1 MSYKTFGHRLPY
13 IISAPLFGDRKRFGL
28 TPVEDD
34 PCWTSWKE
42 NYHSFYENTQKKGVG
57 QSVNDAGYKILN
69 TVDMDG
75 LNVLEVGPGGLFHI
89 EHWKGKPE
97 HYVLVDLDEDFL
109 DIASDKL
116 RKHKIP
122 FEKRMTT
129 RSAAGVLPSGD
140 NEFDLIVTFYSL
152 EHLYPFHIHLDEML
166 RVLKPGGRIIG
177 AIPAEGGLA
186 WGLGRFLTSR
196 RWLKRNTNINPDKI
210 ICWEHPTMADEI
222 LNIMSKKM
230 DMGCVRFWPLFA
242 PSIDLNLVIKFIFQK
257 RYDS

>member
-1 MSYKTFGHRLPY
+1 M
-13 IISAPLFGDRKRFGL
+13 
-28 TPVEDD
+28 
-34 PCWTSWKE
+34 
-42 NYHSFYENTQKKGVG
+42 G

-75 LNVLEVGPGGLFHI
+75 LNVLEVGPDGLFHI

-152 EHLYPFHIHLDEML
+152 EHLSTYTH
-166 RVLKPGGRIIG
+166 
-177 AIPAEGGLA
+177 
-186 WGLGRFLTSR
+186 
-196 RWLKRNTNINPDKI
+196 
-210 ICWEHPTMADEI
+210 
-222 LNIMSKKM
+222 
-230 DMGCVRFWPLFA
+230 
-242 PSIDLNLVIKFIFQK
+242 SIFTWMKC
-257 RYDS
+257 